1 MPSSLPQ
8 KPRPDGACRSRL
20 ARKTF
25 MHSMHIT
32 PPQSTAQQQY
42 LQPAGLY
49 DCTPNGY
56 THVVTVQE
64 PLRWLFVSGQGG
76 ENAQAEL
83 PDDFGE
89 QAAQALANVQTALAA
104 GGAHMGH
111 VTKLTVLIVD
121 HSLERFEHWQNSVRR
136 HWGTGEPGDTLPRF
150 PACTLIPVPK
160 LALPGMLI
168 EVEATAA
175 VPVAAPAAQAAIAQ
189 SQAAR
194 TAVAA

>member
-1 MPSSLPQ
+1 MPTLHSTDTPTTA
-8 KPRPDGACRSRL
+8 PR
-20 ARKTF
+20 
-25 MHSMHIT
+25 
-32 PPQSTAQQQY
+32 QY

-49 DCTPNGY
+49 DCSPNGY
-56 THVVTVQE
+56 THVVAVQE

-83 PDDFGE
+83 PEGFAA
-89 QAAQALANVQTALAA
+89 QAVQALANVKTALAA

-121 HSLERFEHWQNSVRR
+121 HSLERFEHWQSSVRR
-136 HWGTGEPGDTLPRF
+136 HWGSGEPGDGKPRF

-175 VPVAAPAAQAAIAQ
+175 VPVAAPAPQAAGTPADRIAI
-189 SQAAR
+189 AA
-194 TAVAA
+194 

>member
-1 MPSSLPQ
+1 
-8 KPRPDGACRSRL
+8 
-20 ARKTF
+20 

-32 PPQSTAQQQY
+32 TSQATAQQQY

-49 DCTPNGY
+49 DCSPNGY
-56 THVVTVQE
+56 THVVAVQE

-83 PDDFGE
+83 PDSFAE
-89 QAAQALANVQTALAA
+89 QAEQALANVRTALAA

-121 HSLERFEHWQNSVRR
+121 HSLERFEHWQSSVRQ
-136 HWGTGEPGDTLPRF
+136 HWGSGEPGDALPRF

-175 VPVAAPAAQAAIAQ
+175 VAAPAAPAQ
-189 SQAAR
+189 SQTSR
-194 TAVAA
+194 TAVVA

>member
-1 MPSSLPQ
+1 
-8 KPRPDGACRSRL
+8 
-20 ARKTF
+20 
-25 MHSMHIT
+25 MHSMHSLDT
-32 PPQSTAQQQY
+32 PTTAQRQY

-49 DCTPNGY
+49 DCAPNGY
-56 THVVTVQE
+56 THVVAVQE

-83 PDDFGE
+83 PDSFAE
-89 QAAQALANVQTALAA
+89 QAGQALANVKTALAA
-104 GGAHMGH
+104 GDADMGH

-121 HSLERFEHWQNSVRR
+121 HSLERFEHWQSSVRR
-136 HWGTGEPGDTLPRF
+136 HWGDGEPGDARPRF

-175 VPVAAPAAQAAIAQ
+175 VPVATPAAQAATTQPRAT
-189 SQAAR
+189 R
-194 TAVAA
+194 TAVAG